1 MPDAIGPL
9 SRAMGLG
16 PLSPLRQ
23 RPGSQVDG
31 AKPGGVGRPSFGDD
45 LSTSLK
51 GGLGDII
58 SQVNDVQ
65 HEAASAIDA
74 LAGGEGDNLHEV
86 MLAVN
91 KAELS
96 FSFLME
102 ARNKLVDAYQ
112 EVMRM
117 SV

>member
-9 SRAMGLG
+9 SRATGLG
-16 PLSPLRQ
+16 PLSPLGP
-23 RPGSQVDG
+23 RPRPQLDG
-31 AKPGGVGRPSFGDD
+31 ATPAGVSRPTFG
-45 LSTSLK
+45 
-51 GGLGDII
+51 GGLGDLV
-58 SQVNDVQ
+58 SQVNQVQ
-65 HEAASAIDA
+65 HDAASAIDA
-74 LAGGEGDNLHEV
+74 LAEGKGDNLHEV

-102 ARNKLVDAYQ
+102 ARNKLVEAYQ

-117 SV
+117 QL

>member
-16 PLSPLRQ
+16 PLSPLSP
-23 RPGSQVDG
+23 RPGTQLDG
-31 AKPGGVGRPSFGDD
+31 PAAKPTFA
-45 LSTSLK
+45 
-51 GGLGDII
+51 GGLGDLV
-58 SQVNDVQ
+58 SQVNQVQ
-65 HEAASAIDA
+65 HEAASAIEA
-74 LAGGEGDNLHEV
+74 LAEGQGDNLHEV

-117 SV
+117 QL